1 VHYLEEWT
9 MGLNL
14 FGLLASYAG
23 IFSAIT
29 VAGILLGRGVVT
41 AASSRKIVHITVAHW
56 WLLMMATID
65 LFWVAVIGPVSF
77 IILNLISLKS
87 GMFKAMEDPQ
97 PGRNYGTV
105 YFPVS
110 LLVLVLSA
118 WAGLIPLW
126 VGGVGILVMGWGD
139 GLAAL
144 AGLRFGK
151 RSATIF
157 GSRKSL
163 IGTSVMFV
171 ASFAVTAIL
180 TAVFDPDLS
189 LGLLLGRA
197 LATAVFASM
206 VELLTPFGVDN
217 ITVPILTAFFYR
229 YVAMTGAMQPFLV
242 AAGFNALFALAGWAV
257 HGVDAGGAIAG
268 MAVGTGLLASAGMP
282 AFAILGA
289 FFFSSVFLGRL
300 GKGRRDEAALVVV
313 KGGKRDTWQ
322 VLANGGVGLLTAL
335 AYGISRQPAFLVA
348 CGVAFAEATADTWA
362 SEIGVLSPTRPRS
375 ILSRKELP
383 AGASGGVSRLGTLAS
398 LAGAVMVGLIFMA
411 GYRGLLGYA
420 EAFRA
425 AIWVAAGG
433 FAGAVIDSVLG
444 ATVQAQYECSLSG
457 KLTERPKTD
466 GVLNALKGGY
476 RWVTNDVV
484 NALSGAASALLAG
497 LLYAV
502 FIR

>member
-1 VHYLEEWT
+1 

-14 FGLLASYAG
+14 VGLVASYAG

-29 VAGILLGRGVVT
+29 VAGTLLKRGLVT
-41 AASSRKIVHITVAHW
+41 AASSRKIVHITVSHW
-56 WLLMMATID
+56 WLLMMATMDI
-65 LFWVAVIGPVSF
+65 FWVAVIGPVSF
-77 IILNLISLKS
+77 IILNLVSLKS
-87 GMFKAMEDPQ
+87 GMFKAMEDPE
-97 PGRNYGTV
+97 PSRNYGTV
-105 YFPVS
+105 YFPIS
-110 LLVLVLSA
+110 LLVLVLA
-118 WAGLIPLW
+118 VRAGWIPLW
-126 VGGVGILVMGWGD
+126 VGGIGILVMGWGD

-144 AGLRFGK
+144 AGIRFGK

-163 IGTSVMFV
+163 IGTLVMFI
-171 ASFAVTAIL
+171 ASFMVTIVL
-180 TAVFDPDLS
+180 TAAFDPGLT
-189 LGLLLGRA
+189 LGLLVGRA

-229 YVAMTGAMQPFLV
+229 YVAMTDAMQPFLI
-242 AAGFNALFALAGWAV
+242 AAGFNALFALAGWLL

-268 MAVGTGLLASAGMP
+268 MAVGTGLLASAGLP

-300 GKGRRDEAALVVV
+300 GKGRRDEVALVVE
-313 KGGKRDTWQ
+313 KGGRRDTWQ
-322 VLANGGVGLLTAL
+322 VLANGGVGLVTAL
-335 AYGISRQPAFLVA
+335 AYGVTRQPALLVA

-362 SEIGVLSPTRPRS
+362 SEIGVLSPSRPRS
-375 ILSRKELP
+375 ILSREVLP
-383 AGASGGVSRLGTLAS
+383 AGASGGVSSLGTFAS
-398 LAGAVMVGLIFMA
+398 LAGSLLVGIIFLA

-433 FAGAVIDSVLG
+433 FAGAIIDSVLG

-457 KLTERPKTD
+457 KLTERSRTN
-466 GVLNALKGGY
+466 GMLNVLTRGY

-502 FIR
+502 FVR

>member
-1 VHYLEEWT
+1 

-14 FGLLASYAG
+14 VGLGASYAG
-23 IFSAIT
+23 IFGAIT
-29 VAGILLGRGVVT
+29 VAGILLKRGLVT
-41 AASSRKIVHITVAHW
+41 PATSRKMVHITVSHW
-56 WLLMMATID
+56 WLLMMATMD

-77 IILNLISLKS
+77 IILNLVSLKS
-87 GMFKAMEDPQ
+87 GMFKAMEDPE

-110 LLVLVLSA
+110 LLVLVLAA

-144 AGLRFGK
+144 AGLRFGRK
-151 RSATIF
+151 AATIF
-157 GSRKSL
+157 GSRKSMV
-163 IGTSVMFV
+163 GTLVMFV
-171 ASFAVTAIL
+171 ASFVVTVIF
-180 TAVFDPDLS
+180 TAVFDPGLT
-189 LGLLLGRA
+189 LGLLVGRA
-197 LATAVFASM
+197 LATALFASM
-206 VELLTPFGVDN
+206 VEMLTPFGVDN
-217 ITVPILTAFFYR
+217 LTVPILTAFFYH
-229 YVAMTGAMQPFLV
+229 YVAMTDAMQPFLL
-242 AAGFNALFALAGWAV
+242 AAGFNALFALAGWLL

-268 MAVGTGLLASAGMP
+268 MAVGTGLLASAGLP

-300 GKGRRDEAALVVV
+300 GKGRRDEAALVVE
-313 KGGKRDTWQ
+313 KGGRRDTWQ
-322 VLANGGVGLLTAL
+322 VLANGGVGLVTAL
-335 AYGISRQPAFLVA
+335 AYGVTRQPALLVA
-348 CGVAFAEATADTWA
+348 CGVAFAEATADTWG
-362 SEIGVLSPTRPRS
+362 SEIGVLSPSRPRS

-383 AGASGGVSRLGTLAS
+383 AGASGGISGLGTFAS
-398 LAGAVMVGLIFMA
+398 LAGAMLIGFIFLA

-425 AIWVAAGG
+425 AIWVAVGG

-457 KLTERPKTD
+457 RLTERPNTN

-502 FIR
+502 FVR

>member
-1 VHYLEEWT
+1 
-9 MGLNL
+9 LNL
-14 FGLLASYAG
+14 FGLLSSYVG
-23 IFSAIT
+23 IFGAIT
-29 VAGILLGRGVVT
+29 VAGMLLGRGLVS
-41 AASSRKIVHITVAHW
+41 AASSRKIVHITVSHW
-56 WLLMMATID
+56 WLLMMATMD
-65 LFWVAVIGPVSF
+65 VFWVVLIGPVSF

-87 GMFKAMEDPQ
+87 GLFKAMEDPE
-97 PGRNYGTV
+97 PSRNYGTV
-105 YFPVS
+105 YFPIS
-110 LLVLVLSA
+110 LLVLVLA
-118 WAGLIPLW
+118 VRADLIPLW

-144 AGLRFGK
+144 AGIRFGK

-157 GSRKSL
+157 GSRKSMV
-163 IGTSVMFV
+163 GTLVMFL
-171 ASFAVTAIL
+171 ASFIVTLVL
-180 TAVFDPDLS
+180 TAVFDPALP
-189 LGLLLGRA
+189 LGLLVGRA
-197 LATAVFASM
+197 LATAVFASL

-229 YVAMTGAMQPFLV
+229 YVAMTSAMQPFLI
-242 AAGFNALFALAGWAV
+242 AAGFNALFALAGWLL

-268 MAVGTGLLASAGMP
+268 MAVGTGLLASAGLP

-300 GKGRRDEAALVVV
+300 GKGRRDEAALVVE
-313 KGGKRDTWQ
+313 KGGRRDTWQ
-322 VLANGGVGLLTAL
+322 VLANGGVGLVTAL
-335 AYGISRQPAFLVA
+335 AYGVSRQPALLVA
-348 CGVAFAEATADTWA
+348 CGVAFAEATADTWG
-362 SEIGVLSPTRPRS
+362 SEIGVLSPARPRS

-383 AGASGGVSRLGTLAS
+383 AGASGGVSGLGTFAS
-398 LAGAVMVGLIFMA
+398 LAGAVVVGIIFLA

-425 AIWVAAGG
+425 AIWVAVGG
-433 FAGAVIDSVLG
+433 FAGALIDSVLG

-457 KLTERPKTD
+457 RLTERPRTN
-466 GVLNALKGGY
+466 GILNALKGGY

-502 FIR
+502 FVR

>member
-1 VHYLEEWT
+1 

-23 IFSAIT
+23 IFGAIT
-29 VAGILLGRGVVT
+29 VAGILLKRGVVT
-41 AASSRKIVHITVAHW
+41 PASSRKIVHITVSHW
-56 WLLMMATID
+56 WLLMMATMD
-65 LFWVAVIGPVSF
+65 SFRVALIGPVSF

-87 GMFKAMEDPQ
+87 GMFKAMEDPE
-97 PGRNYGTV
+97 PSRNYGTV

-110 LLVLVLSA
+110 LLVLVLAA
-118 WAGLIPLW
+118 WAGMIPLW

-144 AGLRFGK
+144 AGLRFGR
-151 RSATIF
+151 RSAAIF

-163 IGTSVMFV
+163 IGTLVMFI
-171 ASFAVTAIL
+171 ASFTVTAVL
-180 TAVFDPDLS
+180 TAVFDPDLP

-206 VELLTPFGVDN
+206 IELLTPFGVDN
-217 ITVPILTAFFYR
+217 LTVPILTAFFYR

-242 AAGFNALFALAGWAV
+242 AAGFNTLFALVGWALR
-257 HGVDAGGAIAG
+257 GVDAGGAIAG
-268 MAVGTGLLASAGMP
+268 MAVGTGLLSSAGMP
-282 AFAILGA
+282 AFAILGV

-300 GKGRRDEAALVVV
+300 GKGRRDEAALVVE
-313 KGGKRDTWQ
+313 KGGRRDTWQ
-322 VLANGGVGLLTAL
+322 VLANGGVGLVTAL
-335 AYGISRQPAFLVA
+335 AYGITRQPALLVA

-362 SEIGVLSPTRPRS
+362 SEIGVLSPSRPRS

-383 AGASGGVSRLGTLAS
+383 AGASGGVSKLGTLAS
-398 LAGAVMVGLIFMA
+398 LAGAVLVGFIFMA
-411 GYRGLLGYA
+411 GYRGLLGYT

-425 AIWVAAGG
+425 ALWVAAGG

-444 ATVQAQYECSLSG
+444 ATLQAQYECSLSG
-457 KLTERPKTD
+457 RLTERPRTN
-466 GVLNALKGGY
+466 GVLNALTQGY

-484 NALSGAASALLAG
+484 NALSGAASALLTG
-497 LLYAV
+497 LLYAY
-502 FIR
+502 FAG